1 LKLSTDR
8 DFRERYT
15 QQAPGRIIGMADGEY
30 PREPPEDVPPEH
42 HDRARELQ
50 LELLV
55 LEARLESANFEDK
68 EAFRRAIRTRR
79 EELDG
84 LRTGG
89 N

>member
-1 LKLSTDR
+1 MVD
-8 DFRERYT
+8 D
-15 QQAPGRIIGMADGEY
+15 EY
-30 PREPPEDVPPEH
+30 PREPPEGVPPEH

-68 EAFRRAIRTRR
+68 EAFRRAIRKRR

-84 LRTGG
+84 LRTDG
-89 N
+89 